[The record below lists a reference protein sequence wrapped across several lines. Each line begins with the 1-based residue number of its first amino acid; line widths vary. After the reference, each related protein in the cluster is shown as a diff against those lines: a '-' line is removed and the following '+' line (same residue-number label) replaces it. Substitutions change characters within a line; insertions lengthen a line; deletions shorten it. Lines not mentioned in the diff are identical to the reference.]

1 MKQRESLIRK
11 MSYSDEALE
20 EDRMLKRGFLK
31 ESIINAGFSPQDFVD
46 FCEAG
51 QGADIDLYTLEQLQ
65 AIVVQ
70 FKESMASKAKA
81 HEEEAGPER
90 LDCPFDSAAGVEEEP
105 QIHTQRRERHS
116 LLFDDSALEEARHSK
131 ESAQELKSVLEP
143 VAEQTGGEEP
153 ESPCADVEAVEGP
166 RDQPSSV
173 RESQKVEKYSISATS
188 TISKGRFNPDSEL
201 QDVSYCIPVQR
212 LPDTELSQTLQPKVL
227 ISE

>member
-1 MKQRESLIRK
+1 

-20 EDRMLKRGFLK
+20 EDRMLKRAFLK

-46 FCEAG
+46 FCESD

-65 AIVVQ
+65 AIVAA
-70 FKESMASKAKA
+70 FKESMASKAKV
-81 HEEEAGPER
+81 HEQETVPER
-90 LDCPFDSAAGVEEEP
+90 LDCPFDPAAGVEEEP

-131 ESAQELKSVLEP
+131 ESAQELKSKSVLEP
-143 VAEQTGGEEP
+143 VAEQAGGEEP

-166 RDQPSSV
+166 REKPSSI
-173 RESQKVEKYSISATS
+173 RQSQNVGNYSLSATS
-188 TISKGRFNPDSEL
+188 TISKGRFNPDSEF

-212 LPDTELSQTLQPKVL
+212 LPDTELSQAVQPKVQ